1 LAISFALPAFAQQKD
16 AVDPQI
22 IEQLDALG
30 KKFDEAWNNNDAV
43 AVAAF
48 FTEEAVLV
56 NDSGPV
62 YGRKA
67 IEKSFVDFFE
77 NWRVI
82 NHVIKRDQYSPHMI
96 GTAGDTA
103 WSNGEWSLT
112 LQGKEGSPIHANG
125 YWSSVDVRE
134 GDAWKDGMQ
143 TWNRTPTPPA

>member
-1 LAISFALPAFAQQKD
+1 LAISFALPAFAQEKD

-48 FTEEAVLV
+48 FAEEAVLV

-67 IEKSFVDFFE
+67 IEKS
-77 NWRVI
+77 
-82 NHVIKRDQYSPHMI
+82 
-96 GTAGDTA
+96 
-103 WSNGEWSLT
+103 L
-112 LQGKEGSPIHANG
+112 
-125 YWSSVDVRE
+125 
-134 GDAWKDGMQ
+134 
-143 TWNRTPTPPA
+143 